1 MVFTI
6 ISSHFSQNLKD
17 TMRIKLTRLE
27 IFFLHS
33 QNTFT
38 YDSPQWDRK
47 TPYQVIGDRTEYK
60 LPGYWLNPFRKLC
73 VSMKFQTGAKIN
85 MLMKVNISANSLYS
99 LLHGGVSK
107 TLTGSPFVIK
117 PWTPQNINTSCLV
130 RGFNIRDTQQ
140 GIMKSRVGVQ
150 SQTTNCNSP
159 YIVRGVGIGLQGY
172 SDVSCGE
179 MHVNKDLSKKVFPAT
194 CAVYVQ

>member
-1 MVFTI
+1 MTGIEDCGERAWTLVMKVHRT
-6 ISSHFSQNLKD
+6 K
-17 TMRIKLTRLE
+17 
-27 IFFLHS
+27 
-33 QNTFT
+33 NTFT

-179 MHVNKDLSKKVFPAT
+179 IHVNKDLSKKVFPAT